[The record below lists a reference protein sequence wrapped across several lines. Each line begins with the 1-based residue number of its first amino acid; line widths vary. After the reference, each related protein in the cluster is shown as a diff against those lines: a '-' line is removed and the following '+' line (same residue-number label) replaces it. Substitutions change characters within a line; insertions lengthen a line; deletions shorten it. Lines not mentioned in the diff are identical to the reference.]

1 MTVSRSNLTL
11 ALVALAAM
19 LAAPVQAQ
27 SPDEVGPPRRL
38 VPAEPIEVGPPPK
51 AVAPL
56 APAERPPP
64 IATRTANPPPAVK
77 APAAAAEQGAEAGVQ
92 IESLAA
98 LDPSSVGVLN
108 EEQGGLGL
116 DMWVGTRRGLVE
128 RLLPRLPATTQ
139 SPAMQSLMRRLLL
152 STAWVPEGEATV
164 PSLLGLRV
172 ERLIAAGALEAV
184 GALLRVVPAH
194 LDDKALARADVAS
207 RLLAGDNSG
216 ACVRTQGAV
225 RRDDDPYWLKALS
238 FCKALD
244 GEHAAASLGVA
255 LLREQGVDDDA
266 FYILIDA
273 LAGDAAA
280 KLDSL
285 IAPTALHLAMLRAS
299 RRAIPA
305 DAIEGTNPAFLGVI
319 ATSPNAELDVRLLAA
334 ERAEAAGTLSTRA
347 LGRIYASIAF
357 APEELAS
364 AVTTAAADRGPR
376 GRALLYQVI
385 EIETVPA
392 AKAEL
397 LRTAWRL
404 AREDGRFQAAARLE
418 RGAVLSL
425 EPSFELAGIATDA
438 GRALLAVGELAAAQ
452 SWFDVAPKEA
462 APALWPLMIIAD
474 PGGAVPFSPDMLA
487 DWIENREEP
496 PALARQQSL
505 ALMLSLLD
513 GLGHAPEPRQWEVL
527 LDGPL
532 TVSSFAPSP
541 AISLGLEAAAAAG
554 RVGETVLL
562 ALLALGEP
570 GPGGADPMSLRAVL
584 KALSLVGHEADARSL
599 ALEAALAGGF

>member
-1 MTVSRSNLTL
+1 
-11 ALVALAAM
+11 VALAAM
-19 LAAPVQAQ
+19 LAAPVPARAQAA
-27 SPDEVGPPRRL
+27 DEVGPPRRL

-51 AVAPL
+51 AVAPR
-56 APAERPPP
+56 APTGKPPP
-64 IATRTANPPPAVK
+64 IATRTVNPPPAVK
-77 APAAAAEQGAEAGVQ
+77 TPAATAEPGAEPGVQ
-92 IESLAA
+92 VETLAA

-108 EEQGGLGL
+108 EDQGGLGL
-116 DMWVGTRRGLVE
+116 DMWLGTRRSLVE

-152 STAWVPEGEATV
+152 STARVPEGEATA

-255 LLREQGVDDDA
+255 LLREQGVEDEA
-266 FYILIDA
+266 FYTLIDA

-319 ATSPNAELDVRLLAA
+319 ATSPNAELEVRLLAA
-334 ERAEAAGTLSTRA
+334 ERAEAGGTLSTRA
-347 LGRIYASIAF
+347 LGQIYASIAF
-357 APEELAS
+357 APEALAS
-364 AVTTAAADRGPR
+364 AVTTAEADRGPH
-376 GRALLYQVI
+376 GRALLYQAI
-385 EIETVPA
+385 EIETVPEI
-392 AKAEL
+392 KAEL
-397 LRTAWRL
+397 LRAAWRL

-418 RGAVLSL
+418 RSAVLSI
-425 EPSFELAGIATDA
+425 EPSFELAALAIDA
-438 GRALLAVGELAAAQ
+438 GRALLAVGELEAAQ
-452 SWFDVAPKEA
+452 RWFDVAPIEA
-462 APALWPLMIIAD
+462 SPALWPLMVIAN
-474 PGGAVPFSPDMLA
+474 PEGAVPFSPVILGE
-487 DWIENREEP
+487 WIEGQEGPR
-496 PALARQQSL
+496 L

-513 GLGHAPEPRQWEVL
+513 GLGHTPEPRQWEVL

-532 TVSSFAPSP
+532 TVSSYAPSP